1 MLRIAYI
8 HFMQELQKEL
18 RDKVGVPFQVKIDVT
33 IGMPPEGDKE
43 KLQKFVEETLKPI
56 MKEIPSEVVMS

>member
-18 RDKVGVPFQVKIDVT
+18 KNKIGVPFQVKIDVT
-33 IGMPPEGDKE
+33 IGLPPEGDKE
-43 KLQKFVEETLKPI
+43 KLQKFMDETLKPI
-56 MKEIPSEVVMS
+56 MKEIPAEVVIA